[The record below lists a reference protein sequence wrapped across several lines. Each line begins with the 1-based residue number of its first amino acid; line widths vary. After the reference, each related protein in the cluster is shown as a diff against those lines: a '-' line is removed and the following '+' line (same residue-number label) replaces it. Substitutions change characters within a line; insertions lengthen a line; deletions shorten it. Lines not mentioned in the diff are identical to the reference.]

1 MGIYKS
7 TRHFVVHREP
17 FGKVRAHPYVIGKHA
32 RMHNDDRNG
41 TYEGIVRSEYL
52 AQVGDVPPF
61 TGPVGVEICAFFPIA
76 KSNINT
82 KAKRKDWEDGKLLP
96 TIKPDLDNVVKS
108 ICDALNG
115 LAWIDD
121 KQVVCLNVAKC
132 YVKPGMAPQSHV
144 NITPVSGTPEE

>member
-1 MGIYKS
+1 MFKE
-7 TRHFVVHREP
+7 RHFVIHYKP

-32 RMHNDDRNG
+32 RMHDDDRNG

-61 TGPVGVEICAFFPIA
+61 KDAVDVSICAYYPIA
-76 KSNINT
+76 KSNIKT
-82 KAKRKDWEDGKLLP
+82 KAQRKAWEEGRLFP

-108 ICDALNG
+108 IFDALNG

-121 KQVVCLNVAKC
+121 KQITGMLVSKI
-132 YVKPGMAPQSHV
+132 YVPPGIAPQTHV
-144 NITPVSGTPEE
+144 HIMPANQAPEE